1 MVTNEIRSKII
12 SGIKWNTLSLVATR
26 ATDFVVKLILAR
38 LLLPEAYGVVG
49 MAMLIISFLTI
60 FSDMGLFHAL
70 VQKKPDELTEVRYS
84 SAFWFLLLL
93 ASISVCCFFL
103 FFSQSGAA
111 FYNEPQ
117 LVPILNA
124 LSIYMFFNILN
135 IIPRVILTHQ
145 LDFKS
150 LVRITYFGSALSSIV
165 AIAMAFMDFGVWSLV
180 AKSLISSFI
189 VTLSYWIKV
198 GWKPKFVFKH
208 KVLMQLARFS
218 VFTQLNA
225 CVYFFSSGIDS
236 LIIGKFAS
244 AHLLGIYTLAYT
256 LSETLRG
263 QLYFVFNRVFFPVYS
278 KIQDDK
284 AQIKHYYLKIM
295 RLTALV
301 TFPLSILFIGLAD
314 NIILIFFGE
323 KWIAAAE
330 PLRILSVASI
340 IFSISGTP
348 AEVLKSIGKPTV
360 SFNVNFI
367 TLLVAV
373 PLMYFG
379 QKYYGLS
386 GIGYAVCINYTL
398 SRLVYHHYMKKYI
411 GVTDADVYKALK
423 MPFIAAGAML
433 GIIYL
438 IDQTGLNLFLTVL
451 IAGLAGGAVYCV
463 LLMDDFKR
471 ILKQVRG
478 NRLAE

>member
-26 ATDFVVKLILAR
+26 ATDFIVKLILAR

-49 MAMLIISFLTI
+49 MAMLVISFLTI

-70 VQKKPDELTEVRYS
+70 VQKKPDELTEARYS
-84 SAFWFLLLL
+84 SSFWFLLLL
-93 ASISVCCFFL
+93 GSISVCCFFL
-103 FFSQSGAA
+103 FFSQAGAA

-150 LVRITYFGSALSSIV
+150 LVQITYLGSILSSIV
-165 AIAMAFMDFGVWSLV
+165 AIAMAFLEFGVWSLV
-180 AKSLISSFI
+180 AKSMISSFV

-198 GWKPKFVFKH
+198 GWRPKFIFKH
-208 KVLMQLARFS
+208 KLLMQLARFS
-218 VFTQLNA
+218 IFTQLNA
-225 CVYFFSSGIDS
+225 CFYFFLTGVDS
-236 LIIGKFAS
+236 LIISKFSS

-256 LSETLRG
+256 LSETLRS

-314 NIILIFFGE
+314 DIILISFGE

-340 IFSISGTP
+340 IFAISGTP
-348 AEVLKSIGKPTV
+348 AEVLKSIGKPSI

-379 QKYYGLS
+379 LKYYGLT
-386 GIGYAVCINYTL
+386 GVGYAVCINYTL
-398 SRLVYHHYMKKYI
+398 SRLVYHHFMKKYI
-411 GVTDADVYKALK
+411 GVTDADVYQALK
-423 MPFIAAGAML
+423 GPFIAAASML
-433 GIIYL
+433 GTIYL
-438 IDQTGLNLFLTVL
+438 INQIELSMLVTVF
-451 IAGLAGGAVYCV
+451 IAGLAGGIVYCV
-463 LLMDDFKR
+463 LLMDDLRK
-471 ILKQVRG
+471 ILKQVKQ
-478 NRLAE
+478 AV